1 MELIEFFVC
10 QKYKFTGSF
19 NLSCYIFSNVQ
30 IIPNE
35 YKDIMYF
42 SVSIK
47 FLQMKK
53 SYAVLLLILFVTG
66 IQAQNKV
73 NLLVGTYTNSCDS
86 KGIYVYEFD
95 ANSGDFK
102 LKNESESTVSPS
114 YLSVSADNKFI
125 YAVNENG
132 AESAVSAFGYEQQS
146 GKISF
151 LNKQKAMGADPC
163 YLINDGENVITA
175 NYSGGNIS
183 VFKKTAEG
191 ISEAKQVVQHSGS
204 GANPQR
210 QEGAHVH
217 MVYFSPDKKYV
228 LSNDLGLDKVFIY
241 KYNPN
246 SQDAV
251 LTLKGSVDVK
261 AGSGPR
267 HLTFSKDGKFV
278 YLIQELDAT
287 LTTFSYDKKGNLKLI
302 AETSILPKDFKGG
315 TGAAA
320 IKISP
325 DGKFLYVSDR
335 VDANN
340 ISVYKILK
348 NGGLELQ
355 EQVSTLGKGP
365 RDFSIDPTGN
375 FLLVGHQYTNNIV
388 VFKRDKATGK
398 LTDTGKRIELC
409 APVCLVFN

>member
-1 MELIEFFVC
+1 
-10 QKYKFTGSF
+10 
-19 NLSCYIFSNVQ
+19 
-30 IIPNE
+30 
-35 YKDIMYF
+35 
-42 SVSIK
+42 
-47 FLQMKK
+47 MKK
-53 SYAVLLLILFVTG
+53 TYAVLFLISIFTG

-73 NLLVGTYTNSCDS
+73 NLLIGTYTNSCDS
-86 KGIYVYEFD
+86 KGIYAYEFD
-95 ANSGDFK
+95 TNTGESK
-102 LKNESESTVSPS
+102 LKNTSESTVSPS

-132 AESAVSAFGYEQQS
+132 AESTVSAFGYKPES
-146 GKISF
+146 GKITF

-163 YLINDGENVITA
+163 YVINDGENVITA

-191 ISEAKQVVQHSGS
+191 ISEAKQVIQHTGK
-204 GANPQR
+204 GINTQR

-246 SQDAV
+246 AKDKV
-251 LTLKGSVDVK
+251 LTLKESVDVK

-287 LTTFSYDKKGNLKLI
+287 LTTLSYDKNGSLKVI
-302 AETSILPKDFKGG
+302 AETSVLPKDFKGG

-335 VDANN
+335 VDVNA
-340 ISVYKILK
+340 ISVFKIFK

-375 FLLVGHQYTNNIV
+375 FLLAGHQYTNNIV
-388 VFKRDKATGK
+388 IFKRDKATGK
-398 LTDTGKRIELC
+398 LTNTGKTIELC
-409 APVCLVFN
+409 APVSLVFTKI